1 MPGENMI
8 PDPEQDQ
15 PPVRKIEIHIVVGCS
30 DARDIPPVFN
40 AARELEIKTQRARG
54 IYIDFQHD
62 SVAGVFVT
70 PDVEASLRK
79 LIMARLD
86 YFCTYAKL
94 GIPIE
99 IFVHLVDHGDVR
111 LKKGADGSQFSLHEI
126 EVADEN
132 SPTNC
137 GMRHAEEVAQELEVE
152 LLEKQVDFLFTELSG
167 RRRHW
172 QIRDGNDIRAMM
184 KYVYEHDGLI
194 AAGWVH
200 SITDFGRHAAEQK
213 AILRHA
219 IDTGPYLRLHGL
231 MITAGVQNFKDNT
244 YYRVDENTHLI
255 TFLDRVYERMREM
268 IKNGWGNGDTETR
281 KEKQVPLIGTFHISE
296 ISNARQTAITL
307 FKGKEFRAAQVFAIG
322 GRLLTE
328 YYRPFGGYK
337 IMSFYYGVRH
347 LGLKDWVV
355 VGRNQNEVDMI
366 IARIRNDPL
375 MDYISKA
382 YAVNLVPIISEGIP
396 AQEPGAESNE

>member
-1 MPGENMI
+1 MA
-8 PDPEQDQ
+8 PDSEQDR
-15 PPVRKIEIHIVVGCS
+15 PPVRKIEIHILVGCS

-40 AARELEIKTQRARG
+40 AARELELEAQRARG
-54 IYIDFQHD
+54 ILIDFQNE

-70 PDVEASLRK
+70 EDVEASLRK

-86 YFCTYAKL
+86 HFCQYAKA

-111 LKKGADGSQFSLHEI
+111 LKKGADGSQYSLHEI
-126 EVADEN
+126 EVADQH
-132 SPTNC
+132 SLVNC
-137 GMRHAEEVAQELEVE
+137 GMRHAEDVAQELEAE
-152 LLEKQVDFLFTELSG
+152 LLENQVDFLFTELNG

-184 KYVYEHDGLI
+184 KAVYEHDGLI

-219 IDTGPYLRLHGL
+219 IDTGPYLRLHGVV
-231 MITAGVQNFKDNT
+231 ITAGVQNFKDNT
-244 YYRVDENTHLI
+244 YFRVDENTHLT
-255 TFLDRVYERMREM
+255 TFLDKVYERMREM
-268 IKNGWGNGDTETR
+268 IKAGWGNGNHETR
-281 KEKQVPLIGTFHISE
+281 KEKQAPIIGAFHTSE
-296 ISNARQTAITL
+296 ITNARQTAITL
-307 FKGKEFRAAQVFAIG
+307 YKGQEASSAQVFAIG

-337 IMSFYYGVRH
+337 IMSFYYGVKH
-347 LGLKDWVV
+347 LGLKEWVV
-355 VGRNQNEVDMI
+355 VGRNQGEVDMV
-366 IARIRNDPL
+366 IARIKNDPL
-375 MDYISKA
+375 MDYIQKSNN
-382 YAVNLVPIISEGIP
+382 VTLVPIVSEGIP
-396 AQEPGAESNE
+396 AVEPKAAESKTK

>member
-1 MPGENMI
+1 MT
-8 PDPEQDQ
+8 PDITQEQ
-15 PPVRKIEIHIVVGCS
+15 PPVRKIEIHILVGCS
-30 DARDIPPVFN
+30 DARDVPPVFN
-40 AARELEIKTQRARG
+40 AARELELKAQRAKG
-54 IYIDFQHD
+54 ILIDFQHE

-86 YFCTYAKL
+86 HFCSYAKQ

-99 IFVHLVDHGDVR
+99 MFVHLVDHGDVH
-111 LKKGADGSQFSLHEI
+111 LKSGADGSQFSLHEI
-126 EVADEN
+126 ELTDQN
-132 SPTNC
+132 SPVNC
-137 GMRHAEEVAQELEVE
+137 GMRHAEEVAQELESE
-152 LLEKQVDFLFTELSG
+152 LLAKQVDFLFTELNG

-184 KYVYEHDGLI
+184 KHVYEHDGLI

-213 AILRHA
+213 SILRHA
-219 IDTGPYLRLHGL
+219 IDTGPYLRLHGV

-255 TFLDRVYERMREM
+255 TFLDKVYERMREM
-268 IKNGWGNGDTETR
+268 IKAGWGNGTTDLR
-281 KEKQVPLIGTFHISE
+281 KVKQAPIIGAFHTSE
-296 ISNARQTAITL
+296 IMNARQTAITL
-307 FKGKEFRAAQVFAIG
+307 YKGPEASSAQVFAIG

-347 LGLKDWVV
+347 LGLKEWVV
-355 VGRNQNEVDMI
+355 VGRNQSEVDMV
-366 IARIRNDPL
+366 IARIKNDPL
-375 MDYISKA
+375 MDYIQKSNDVK
-382 YAVNLVPIISEGIP
+382 LVPVISEGIP
-396 AQEPGAESNE
+396 AMEPGAQSKKE